1 MEAARW
7 RQVKAIFQEALDR
20 PPSERGAFLEDACGR
35 DRDLLVEV
43 QSLLVSD
50 EHAEGFLDVPVLDPE
65 GDDEHDPFVG
75 AQIGVYRLRSLLGRG
90 GMGAVYLGERVE
102 GDFEQQTAIKLIHAG
117 LRSSV
122 LRRRFHTERQVL
134 ARLQHPNIARLL
146 DGGVTEDGVP
156 YIVMEYV
163 DGLPLTDYCDFHG
176 LDTDARLDLF
186 LTVCDAVRYAHRN
199 LIVHRDL
206 KPRNILVDT
215 EGRVKLLDFG
225 IAKLLNEDDASRGG
239 VTTEL
244 RAMTPEYAAP
254 EQVRNEPVTTA
265 TDVYALGVVLYEL
278 LTGQRP
284 YTLTSSVPSEIERV
298 ICGTDPAR
306 PSTMITRVAST
317 EEPPMT
323 RPVTP
328 EEIGAARSTAPDRLR
343 RRLSGDLDVIC
354 LKALRKEPERRYASA
369 EQLADDLRRHLDGLP
384 VTARPDT
391 LRYRATKF
399 IQRHKVGV
407 VAATLVVLALVGG
420 IVATAWQARVAA
432 TERDRAERRF
442 DDVRHLANSF
452 LFEFHDAI
460 VDLPGSTPAR
470 ELIATRA
477 LEYLDELAQDAEEHP
492 VLPIELAQAYHRVGD
507 ALGNPTNPNLGHTER
522 ALASYRKG
530 LDVLE
535 ASLAFSTER
544 QAPTSAHVVQAQ
556 LYESLGDVLG
566 ARGDLAAA
574 DSMIRDAVATYRRL
588 ATAHP
593 DSIAHQ
599 VRYAVGLIKQ
609 GDLAGNPNFNNRED
623 PAAALDAYQ
632 KALPLLERSHRLAP
646 ENPSPFRL
654 HGLIYERLGT
664 IYEQQDT
671 LRAAIDAYQRSL
683 DLREAFA
690 AAYPNHVEGQRDLA
704 VAYEKLADMHVH
716 RQQPTEALRHY
727 RQAHR
732 LFEELLAADPQ
743 NASARVTL
751 AISHLHQGDVVGFE
765 AEAHLGNRAE
775 ALRHYRAA
783 LDLLDAAHADD
794 PANSRTAWLRD
805 LVRGRIDGLS

>member
-1 MEAARW
+1 MDAARW
-7 RQVKAIFQEALDR
+7 QQVKAIFQEALER
-20 PPSERGAFLEDACGR
+20 PPSERGAFLEDACGG
-35 DRDLLVEV
+35 DQELLAEV

-50 EHAEGFLDVPVLDPE
+50 EHAEGFLDVPALDPE
-65 GDDEHDPFVG
+65 EEDEHDPFIGMQV
-75 AQIGVYRLRSLLGRG
+75 GVYRLRSLLGRG

-102 GDFEQQTAIKLIHAG
+102 GDFEQQAAIKLIHAG
-117 LRSSV
+117 LRSPE

-156 YIVMEYV
+156 YIVMEHV
-163 DGLPLTDYCDFHG
+163 DGLPLTDYCDLHC

-225 IAKLLNEDDASRGG
+225 IAKLLDEEPSAEGP
-239 VTTEL
+239 VTTGL
-244 RAMTPEYAAP
+244 RVMTPEYAAP
-254 EQVRNEPVTTA
+254 EQVRGEPVTTA
-265 TDVYALGVVLYEL
+265 TDVYALGIVLYEV

-284 YTLTSSVPSEIERV
+284 YRLSSSAPSEIERV

-306 PSTMITRVAST
+306 PSTMITRAASADD
-317 EEPPMT
+317 PPTT

-343 RRLSGDLDVIC
+343 RRLTGDLDVIC
-354 LKALRKEPERRYASA
+354 LKALRKEPGRRYASA

-407 VAATLVVLALVGG
+407 VAATLVILALVGG

-432 TERDRAERRF
+432 AERDRAERRF
-442 DDVRHLANSF
+442 DDVRNLANTF

-470 ELIATRA
+470 ELVATRA
-477 LEYLDELAQDAEEHP
+477 LEYLDELAREAEDHP
-492 VLPIELAQAYHRVGD
+492 VLPIELAQAYRRVGD
-507 ALGNPTNPNLGHTER
+507 VLGNPTNPNLGHTER

-535 ASLAFSTER
+535 RATVLRGAAR
-544 QAPTSAHVVQAQ
+544 PPAAHVAKAE

-574 DSMIRDAVATYRRL
+574 DSMIQTAVVSYQQL
-588 ATAHP
+588 AAAHP
-593 DSIAHQ
+593 DSIPHQ
-599 VRYAVGLIKQ
+599 VRYAVGLIKR
-609 GDLAGNPNFNNRED
+609 GDLAGNDNFNNRGD
-623 PAAALDAYQ
+623 PATALGAYQ
-632 KALPLLERSHRLAP
+632 QALPLLERSRRLAP
-646 ENPSPFRL
+646 ENPRPFRL

-664 IYEQQDT
+664 IYEQQDS
-671 LRAAIDAYQRSL
+671 LRAALAAYRRSL
-683 DLREAFA
+683 ELREAFVT
-690 AAYPNHVEGQRDLA
+690 AYPNHVEGQRDLA
-704 VAYEKLADMHVH
+704 VAYEKMADMYVH
-716 RQQPTEALRHY
+716 QRRPAEALRHY

-732 LFEELLAADPQ
+732 LFEALLEADPQ

-765 AEAHLGNRAE
+765 TAAHLGNRSA

-794 PANSRTAWLRD
+794 PTNSRTAWLRD
-805 LVRGRIDGLS
+805 LLRGRIDGLS